1 MPSVNQLL
9 NIKCKLVVIFMSI
22 YTCTLKCNK
31 NQEIIKDF
39 ENELMIKIFLTVKN
53 EKKKSYIASLY
64 PQVKMHKIGSHNQ
77 GKKKL
82 YCIYK
87 IASLTIE

>member
-1 MPSVNQLL
+1 
-9 NIKCKLVVIFMSI
+9 MSI

-53 EKKKSYIASLY
+53 EKKKSYIAS
-64 PQVKMHKIGSHNQ
+64 
-77 GKKKL
+77 
-82 YCIYK
+82 
-87 IASLTIE
+87 

>member
-31 NQEIIKDF
+31 NREIIKDF
-39 ENELMIKIFLTVKN
+39 ENELMIKIFLSMKN
-53 EKKKSYIASLY
+53 EKKNHIL
-64 PQVKMHKIGSHNQ
+64 HHNIPKLKCTKNWQ
-77 GKKKL
+77 SQPRKKKDSIV
-82 YCIYK
+82 YIK
-87 IASLTIE
+87 